1 MRTNYWSFTEKNHL
15 NLPDVRGKLYM
26 NMRSL
31 ADHSFYNTSETLR
44 LIRVLT
50 KIYVNN

>member
-1 MRTNYWSFTEKNHL
+1 
-15 NLPDVRGKLYM
+15 M

-31 ADHSFYNTSETLR
+31 ADHSFYNTSDTLR

>member
-1 MRTNYWSFTEKNHL
+1 
-15 NLPDVRGKLYM
+15 M

-44 LIRVLT
+44 LIRVLHLYT
-50 KIYVNN
+50 PASTNLLKMCLLTNQLVYN